1 MYLAKQLRL
10 HIEVNESE
18 KYLQEFVK
26 WILAQLES
34 ILDKATSLSSLDQCI
49 LWSLFHQL
57 RSSTDFQCRW
67 KSFMLSI
74 NLSYELIFC
83 QTITTRILDFVLK
96 DKLPISETLST
107 ADGID
112 VVCLTYEEENA
123 VRYVGGYVVHKLAH
137 LMQSNEEVSVALR
150 DLIDESLDQEAEK
163 SEEWVGTID
172 RGGLTYITNATFQCL
187 CAIEYALR
195 RYMNIKHAHKFDEQM
210 KDKLMK
216 NIGDDEDVQFHWTIV
231 SVEMDD
237 AVSDTLLSLIINKWI
252 TIRGFSFANT
262 ILEMYKF
269 QRKQGTQ
276 KSKRLRHNIPQK

>member
-1 MYLAKQLRL
+1 
-10 HIEVNESE
+10 
-18 KYLQEFVK
+18 
-26 WILAQLES
+26 
-34 ILDKATSLSSLDQCI
+34 
-49 LWSLFHQL
+49 
-57 RSSTDFQCRW
+57 
-67 KSFMLSI
+67 MLSI

-96 DKLPISETLST
+96 DKLPISETFST

-172 RGGLTYITNATFQCL
+172 RGGLAYITNAAFQCL

-216 NIGDDEDVQFHWTIV
+216 NTGDDEDVQFHWTIV

-252 TIRGFSFANT
+252 TIHGFSFANT

-276 KSKRLRHNIPQK
+276 KSKRLGFPRSDNINS